1 MPIIPVT
8 GLGDHVNLHPIRSFL
23 LFILLISTSALA
35 QKPAIESV
43 DTAAFSR
50 IVAEATDRSQVMDIL
65 EYISEVCG
73 PRLTG
78 SPGFMQAAIWTKEKM
93 TEWGLANAHLEGW
106 GPFGRG
112 WTLERYTAHVIAPLA
127 FPLLSYP
134 KAWSPGTDGPIE
146 GDIIY
151 LDAKTDSALDTYKGK
166 LKGKFILHGGMREV
180 GISFEPL
187 ATRNT
192 DKELLEMAN
201 EDLPKARRPR
211 RPGAD
216 NARSLLEY
224 RKLQLYQ
231 REGVAALLTP
241 APFDGGSMMVQSAT
255 LPSHP
260 DTPRSSR
267 IRPWEVR
274 ASRIPPQIAVGV
286 EHYNRLVRMSQRGMR
301 LKMEMNLAVNFTKP
315 DSGYNVIGEIPGS
328 DLGDEVVMIGA
339 HLDSWHGGT
348 GATDDGTGV
357 AVCME
362 VMRIL
367 KTLNLKPRRTIRI
380 ALWGGEEQGEYGS
393 KAYVKRHFG
402 ERVTDPAGSQSIKLT
417 PAGEKFSVYFNDDN
431 GTGKIRGV
439 YLQGNDAVRP
449 IFRKWLHAIDDP
461 LAKTLTLSNTGST
474 DHQAFD
480 NIGLPGFQFIQ
491 DDIEYF
497 NRTWHSTMDLYDR
510 AIEGDLRQAVIIMTM
525 FAYHAAMR
533 DERIPRKPTSMQ

>member
-1 MPIIPVT
+1 M
-8 GLGDHVNLHPIRSFL
+8 NLHPIRSFL
-23 LFILLISTSALA
+23 LLILLISTSVLA
-35 QKPAIESV
+35 QKPATEPV

-93 TEWGLANAHLEGW
+93 TGWGLANAYLEGW

-134 KAWSPGTDGPIE
+134 KAWSTGTDGPIE
-146 GDIIY
+146 GDVIY

-166 LKGKFILHGGMREV
+166 LKGKFILHGGMREAR
-180 GISFEPL
+180 ISFEPL

-201 EDLPKARRPR
+201 EDFPKERRPR
-211 RPGAD
+211 RAGAD

-241 APFDGGSMMVQSAT
+241 APFDGGSMMVQSAAV
-255 LPSHP
+255 PSHP
-260 DTPRSSR
+260 DTPWSSR

-274 ASRIPPQIAVGV
+274 APRIPPQIAVGA
-286 EHYNRLVRMSQRGMR
+286 EHYNRLVRMSQRGLR

-315 DSGYNVIGEIPGS
+315 DSGYNVIAEIPGS
-328 DLGDEVVMIGA
+328 DLADEVVMIGA

-348 GATDDGTGV
+348 GATDNGTGV

-417 PAGEKFSVYFNDDN
+417 PTGEKFSVYFNDDN

-439 YLQGNDAVRP
+439 FLQGNDAVRP
-449 IFRKWLHAIDDP
+449 IFRKWLDAIDDP

-480 NIGLPGFQFIQ
+480 AIGLPGFQFIQ

-510 AIEGDLRQAVIIMTM
+510 AIEGDLKQTVIIMTM